1 MERQYKKKGR
11 SPWTKP
17 RINPMTYWPL
27 RRENRLGEE
36 MELAEYRTMSWQ
48 ATEDKPTENRTWR
61 RLGGL
66 TLLALVEG
74 EE

>member
-1 MERQYKKKGR
+1 
-11 SPWTKP
+11 
-17 RINPMTYWPL
+17 MTYWPL